1 MASVADCAKTH
12 FERYYD
18 SVMPLL
24 RHLLS
29 SASQKSH
36 QLLRAKALE
45 CISLVGMAVGRDRF
59 RADAHEVMQFMQA
72 LQVGHAPIARFET
85 GAGFNSVG
93 SCVLSEMS
101 LNSSYKPWQRRLI
114 QFQAESAILAVPHS
128 TSCL

>member
-59 RADAHEVMQFMQA
+59 RADAHEVMKFMQA
-72 LQVGHAPIARFET
+72 LQVGHVPIAR
-85 GAGFNSVG
+85 V
-93 SCVLSEMS
+93 
-101 LNSSYKPWQRRLI
+101 
-114 QFQAESAILAVPHS
+114 
-128 TSCL
+128 